1 MKKTF
6 KIEFSKRVPIVEADE
21 AKWLVDTGCPFSYPN
36 HIVTIG
42 ETMASFLGTPNLR
55 MLGLDKLG
63 SYILVDYPKGI
74 IICSD
79 EPIPFEGTSVPL
91 MNGTY
96 NRPYVRMSVAGR
108 EVEAYLDTG
117 AAISYLKG
125 LDMTKWPSDGE
136 KEECN
141 QQGDRWTTD
150 TVVVPASI
158 DGLPFEVEFGDE
170 KKNAMFQMAVDKDAV
185 IGYDFFK
192 SFTVLLNR
200 REMRLSFKPAGK

>member
-1 MKKTF
+1 
-6 KIEFSKRVPIVEADE
+6 
-21 AKWLVDTGCPFSYPN
+21 
-36 HIVTIG
+36 
-42 ETMASFLGTPNLR
+42 MASFLGIPSLR

-63 SYILVDYPKGI
+63 SYILVDYPKGT

-91 MNGTY
+91 MNGAY

-125 LDMTKWPSDGE
+125 LVMTKWPSAGE

-150 TVVVPASI
+150 TVVIPASI
-158 DGLPFEVEFGDE
+158 NGHPFEVEFGDE

-192 SFTVLLNR
+192 SFIVLLNR
-200 REMRLSFKPAGK
+200 REMQLSFKPAGK